1 MATLPAEQVTQRNS
15 KCTVAFSAG
24 TDEDAGIQ
32 QWLSTTTLP
41 YTVVNTSAVGA
52 SYDTPTEIL
61 TAFDTLDAAAHT
73 DIDLNAEFGIGYPSI
88 EQPLAVIGDGTE
100 ALAVANSETESLD
113 ISQFVV
119 GGYLPLSYT
128 LDDTLVD
135 TAGVSA
141 SMVGS
146 VLQVTAGA
154 TDGTDT
160 AVVTVADRDGNEV
173 EITVAI
179 TVA

>member
-1 MATLPAEQVTQRNS
+1 MATLPAEQVTQRNA

-24 TDEDAGIQ
+24 NDEDAGVQ

-41 YTVVNTSAVGA
+41 YTVVNTSSVNA
-52 SYDTPTEIL
+52 SYDTPAEIL
-61 TAFDTLDAAAHT
+61 AGMETLDATAAT
-73 DIDLNAEFGIGYPSI
+73 EIDLNADFGIGYPSI
-88 EQPLAVIGDGTE
+88 DQPLAILGDGNE

-119 GGYLPLSYT
+119 GGYLPLTYT
-128 LDDTLVD
+128 LDDSAID

-160 AVVTVADRDGNEV
+160 AVITVSDADGNEV